1 MLFWLFWLFFSPLT
15 DPQPTELC
23 VIQTS
28 EILKA
33 KLLIVDDQA
42 ANVLLL
48 ERLLR
53 SAGYSAISSTQKPA
67 DVLALHRQNR
77 YDLILLD
84 LNMPEVDG
92 FQVMEGLRGIEG
104 EGMLPVLVI
113 TAQPNEKLR
122 ALKAGALDFVSKPF
136 DIAEVLARVQN
147 LLQVRL
153 LNLETQ
159 KLYEQMMAEQA
170 LSDLLLHNVLPQ
182 AIADRLKGRSK
193 LTADHLNQAIVDSY
207 ASVTVLFADIVGFT
221 AFSQG
226 VSPEVLVGVLNDLFT
241 RFDHIAERRG
251 LEKIKTIGDCYMA
264 AAGLPTVVPDHADR
278 AAHMALDMLEAIR
291 DFNAKTEHP
300 LNVRIGMS
308 TGAAVAGVIG
318 KSKFLYDLWGDVVN
332 TASRMESHGIAGRI
346 QLSDAS
352 RLALIQPFALEHRGV
367 IEVKGKGEMSTWFLN
382 GLVSD

>member
-1 MLFWLFWLFFSPLT
+1 M
-15 DPQPTELC
+15 
-23 VIQTS
+23 IHTS
-28 EILKA
+28 DILRA

-53 SAGYSAISSTQKPA
+53 SAGYSAISTTQNPQEVV
-67 DVLALHRQNR
+67 DLHRQNR

-84 LNMPEVDG
+84 LNMPEMDG
-92 FQVMEGLRGIEG
+92 FQVMEALKSEEG
-104 EGMLPVLVI
+104 DGSLPVLVI

-159 KLYEQMMAEQA
+159 KLYKQVLVEQE
-170 LSDLLLHNVLPQ
+170 LSEMLLHNVLPQ
-182 AIADRLKGRSK
+182 AIAERLKGRSK
-193 LTADHLNQAIVDSY
+193 LTADHLSQAIVDSY
-207 ASVTVLFADIVGFT
+207 SKVTVLFADIVGFT

-241 RFDHIAERRG
+241 RFDHIAEHRG

-264 AAGLPTVVPDHADR
+264 AAGLPTVVSDHADR
-278 AAHMALDMLEAIR
+278 AAHMALDMIEAIQ
-291 DFNAKTEHP
+291 DFNANTQHP
-300 LNVRIGMS
+300 LNIRIGIS

-346 QLSDAS
+346 HLSEAT
-352 RLALIQPFALEHRGV
+352 RQALIQPFVLEERGV

-382 GLVSD
+382 GCILAGALESARHSKFQT

>member
-1 MLFWLFWLFFSPLT
+1 MIHSA
-15 DPQPTELC
+15 D
-23 VIQTS
+23 
-28 EILKA
+28 ILKA

-53 SAGYSAISSTQKPA
+53 GAGYSNIASTQTPTE
-67 DVLALHRQNR
+67 VLELHRQNR
-77 YDLILLD
+77 FDLILLD
-84 LNMPEVDG
+84 LNMPEMSG
-92 FQVMEGLRGIEG
+92 FEVMEGLKVIEG

-159 KLYEQMMAEQA
+159 RLYEQVLVAQE
-170 LSDLLLHNVLPQ
+170 LTDKLLHNVLPQ
-182 AIADRLKGRSK
+182 AIAERLKGRSA
-193 LTADHLNQAIVDSY
+193 LTADHLSHAIVDSY
-207 ASVTVLFADIVGFT
+207 DNVSVLFADIVGFT
-221 AFSQG
+221 AFSEG
-226 VSPEVLVGVLNDLFT
+226 VSPEVLVAVLNDLFT
-241 RFDHIAERRG
+241 RFDHIAEQHG

-264 AAGLPTVVPDHADR
+264 AAGLPVVVPDHADR
-278 AAHMALDMLEAIR
+278 AAHMALDMLDAIQ
-291 DFNAKTEHP
+291 DFNAQSQHP
-300 LNVRIGMS
+300 LNLRIGIS

-332 TASRMESHGIAGRI
+332 TASRMESHGVAGRI
-346 QLSDAS
+346 QMSDATC
-352 RLALIQPFALEHRGV
+352 LALTQPFLLENRGL
-367 IEVKGKGEMSTWFLN
+367 IEVKGKGEMNTWFLIRPD
-382 GLVSD
+382 LTAAT

>member
-1 MLFWLFWLFFSPLT
+1 M
-15 DPQPTELC
+15 
-23 VIQTS
+23 IHTS
-28 EILKA
+28 DTLRA

-53 SAGYSAISSTQKPA
+53 SAGYSAISTTQNPQEVV
-67 DVLALHRQNR
+67 DLHRQNR

-84 LNMPEVDG
+84 LNMPEMDG
-92 FQVMEGLRGIEG
+92 FQVMEALQSVEG
-104 EGMLPVLVI
+104 DGSLPVLVI
-113 TAQPNEKLR
+113 TAQPSEKLR
-122 ALKAGALDFVSKPF
+122 ALKAGALDFVTKPF

-159 KLYEQMMAEQA
+159 KLYKQVLVEQE
-170 LSDLLLHNVLPQ
+170 LSDMLLHNVLPQ
-182 AIADRLKGRSK
+182 AIAERLKGRSK
-193 LTADHLNQAIVDSY
+193 LTADHLSQAIVDSY
-207 ASVTVLFADIVGFT
+207 DEVTVLFADIVGFT
-221 AFSQG
+221 AFSQD

-241 RFDHIAERRG
+241 RFDHIAEHRG

-264 AAGLPTVVPDHADR
+264 AAGLPTVVSDHADR
-278 AAHMALDMLEAIR
+278 AAHMALDMIEAIQ
-291 DFNAKTEHP
+291 DFNANTQHP
-300 LNVRIGMS
+300 LNIRIGIS

-346 QLSDAS
+346 QLSEAT
-352 RLALIQPFALEHRGV
+352 RQALRQPFALEHRGL
-367 IEVKGKGEMSTWFLN
+367 IEVKGKGEMSTWFLKSAK
-382 GLVSD
+382 LS